1 MPNQSTAQSGQNTPK
16 NTLSPDFTHRL
27 GLHSDNSQ
35 IDALCLVDSVLGA
48 CARASAVLFMVS
60 LQFDESSEHFNE
72 EINQNAL
79 DAAINEIRDI
89 AAVVRAFH
97 NASTGQN
104 DQAGAE

>member
-1 MPNQSTAQSGQNTPK
+1 MPKQSTAQIEQNTPK
-16 NTLSPDFTHRL
+16 NILNPDFKHRL
-27 GLHSDNSQ
+27 VSYSDNKP
-35 IDALCLVDSVLGA
+35 IDSLCLVDTVLGMTE
-48 CARASAVLFMVS
+48 RASSVLFMIG
-60 LQFDESSEHFNE
+60 LQFDENAARFND

-97 NASTGQN
+97 HVSTGQN